1 MATDPTPVRWMALIG
16 ESSPGDFDEPDRY
29 REVKATLPHLGWRA
43 TLATRMVDERVQAI
57 AHDFRHHDEG
67 LDVAF
72 EVYRELRQGCPVGF
86 SDHYGGFWFVTK
98 FDDIHRIEQ
107 DPETFAVSPGML
119 LPPMGNE
126 RPGIPIDIDPPMH
139 AKYRKAMLP
148 AFSPQQIDRLEPM
161 VRRTANRLLD
171 AFGDDRE
178 VDVAARY
185 AVPFPM
191 VVFCELAGLP
201 TDQSD
206 QLEEWI
212 NRIFYVRTH
221 DYDSTLRAAAELTD
235 YISSVL
241 EARRE
246 EEPRDD
252 LFGRLLTA
260 KVDGRPLTDEELADY
275 GFILVVAGLDTTAW
289 VLRSSL
295 WYLAQHPEDRAQLA
309 AHPEL
314 VEAAVEEFLRCFSS
328 VQGMART
335 VMRDVELDGHT
346 LHRGDRVLLVFG
358 AGNRDE
364 AKFPDG
370 DRIVIDRQPNP
381 HVAFGAGIHRCMGS
395 NLARRELRV
404 ALEEFLIRYPD
415 FSLAPGSDPAWHG
428 IDPLPLVLGK
438 VDRE

>member
-1 MATDPTPVRWMALIG
+1 MID
-16 ESSPGDFDEPDRY
+16 D
-29 REVKATLPHLGWRA
+29 
-43 TLATRMVDERVQAI
+43 RVQAL
-57 AHDFRHHDEG
+57 ARDFRHHDEG

-72 EVYRELRQGCPVGF
+72 DVYRELREGCPVGF
-86 SDHYGGFWFVTK
+86 SEHYGGFWFVTR
-98 FDDIHRIEQ
+98 FDDIHRVEQ

-126 RPGIPIDIDPPMH
+126 RPGVPIDIDPPMH
-139 AKYRKAMLP
+139 GKYRKVMLP

-161 VRRTANRLLD
+161 VRRHAGELLD
-171 AFGDDRE
+171 SFPAE
-178 VDVAARY
+178 HVVDVAARY

-201 TDQSD
+201 TDESTR
-206 QLEEWI
+206 LEDWI

-221 DYDSTLRAAAELTD
+221 DYDSTLRAAAELTA
-235 YISSVL
+235 YIMTVL
-241 EARRE
+241 RE
-246 EEPRDD
+246 RKGQPPRDD

-260 KVDGRPLTDEELADY
+260 EIDGRRLTDEELADY

-295 WYLAQHPEDRAQLA
+295 WYLAQHPEDRAKLCER
-309 AHPEL
+309 PEL
-314 VEAAVEEFLRCFSS
+314 VATAVEEFLRCLSS

-335 VMRDVELDGHT
+335 VTRDVDLGGHS
-346 LHRGDRVLLVFG
+346 LREGDRVLLVFG

-364 AKFPDG
+364 SKFSDG

-415 FSLAPGSDPAWHG
+415 FSFAPGSDPVWHG
-428 IDPLPLVLGK
+428 IDALPLVLERHGGA
-438 VDRE
+438 